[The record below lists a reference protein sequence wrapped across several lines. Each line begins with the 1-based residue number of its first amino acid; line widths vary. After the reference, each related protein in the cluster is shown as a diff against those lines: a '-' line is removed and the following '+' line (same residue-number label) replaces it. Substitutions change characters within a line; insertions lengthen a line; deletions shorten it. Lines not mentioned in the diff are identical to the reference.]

1 MSPNS
6 KTHSIQPASAYDT
19 QKASA
24 ATADKA
30 VGPVRNRRVAKR
42 TLTSENILRTV
53 ANCAISFPLIVRS
66 TFRPK
71 TSKALRER
79 VMLGVTAI
87 NDCRFCAW
95 GHSHWAF
102 SQGVSL
108 EEVNQI
114 LGNQVGALKA
124 NDPAEAA
131 AILFGQHYAEHLG
144 KIDPDSI
151 LNLRNHFSAA
161 QVREILAYVYF
172 ITFTNLSGNTVDAVL
187 ERIRGEGRP
196 LTVVEGA
203 AGVAL
208 APLLLVL
215 VALVKAG
222 KIIGRDKRRAK
233 RNRPAVAGQRDGG
246 NKRTT

>member
-6 KTHSIQPASAYDT
+6 KSQSIHPAGAHDP

-30 VGPVRNRRVAKR
+30 VGTTRNRRVAKR
-42 TLTSENILRTV
+42 TLTSENILQTV
-53 ANCAISFPLIVRS
+53 ANCAISFPVIVRS

-114 LGNQVGALKA
+114 LGNQDGALKA
-124 NDPAEAA
+124 HDPAEAA
-131 AILFGQHYAEHLG
+131 AILFGQHYAEQLG

-151 LNLRNHFSAA
+151 LNLSLIH
-161 QVREILAYVYF
+161 I
-172 ITFTNLSGNTVDAVL
+172 
-187 ERIRGEGRP
+187 
-196 LTVVEGA
+196 
-203 AGVAL
+203 
-208 APLLLVL
+208 
-215 VALVKAG
+215 
-222 KIIGRDKRRAK
+222 
-233 RNRPAVAGQRDGG
+233 
-246 NKRTT
+246 

>member
-1 MSPNS
+1 
-6 KTHSIQPASAYDT
+6 
-19 QKASA
+19 
-24 ATADKA
+24 
-30 VGPVRNRRVAKR
+30 
-42 TLTSENILRTV
+42 
-53 ANCAISFPLIVRS
+53 
-66 TFRPK
+66 
-71 TSKALRER
+71 
-79 VMLGVTAI
+79 MLGVTAI

-114 LGNQVGALKA
+114 LGNQDGALKA

-131 AILFGQHYAEHLG
+131 AILFGQHYAEQLG

-151 LNLRNHFSAA
+151 LNLHNHFSSA

-208 APLLLVL
+208 APLLLAL
-215 VALVKAG
+215 VALVKMG

-233 RNRPAVAGQRDGG
+233 RNRPAVAG
-246 NKRTT
+246 

>member
-6 KTHSIQPASAYDT
+6 KSQSIQPASAHDT

-30 VGPVRNRRVAKR
+30 VGTMRNRRVAKR

-66 TFRPK
+66 IFRPK

-114 LGNQVGALKA
+114 LGNQDGALRA

-144 KIDPDSI
+144 RIDPDSI
-151 LNLRNHFSAA
+151 LNLRNHFSPA

-196 LTVVEGA
+196 LTAVEGA

-208 APLLLVL
+208 APLLLAL
-215 VALVKAG
+215 VALVKMG

-233 RNRPAVAGQRDGG
+233 RNRPAVAG
-246 NKRTT
+246 